1 MSTKETDSVP
11 SLDHAAD
18 HAPPPTDDDAAMA
31 DPSRPSTSSR
41 KSLDHHSLKRRI
53 ASWIPHESDTEL
65 YIRSL
70 TESLQIHKEIVE
82 RIEHEKEKY
91 IEAVEEER
99 RKERAAAEEGR
110 AELASHQERHELLQA
125 NYQALLTEL
134 EKKRQE
140 YQKMEANY
148 YNHVRQIRATDDDL
162 STIQS
167 ETSHLFSQISNTC
180 MGLRSKIDRA
190 AGTAFV
196 FSRWPE
202 RADSIRSHLLS
213 ADEEHLD
220 TGYLGLFLEKYIVEV
235 IVNDFFRQPMAPG
248 LPINDAY
255 QQVEAWI
262 RQRNAEWATRLR
274 QQISSLV
281 VKQPDD
287 SQSSLETAQ
296 AELVDRLYDQIA
308 HVCPSINADAQ
319 RKKLTSIVSRAAKLN
334 MAIKGQEL
342 PVQIVDDVVEG
353 ETAFDESRMKAAGKG
368 KSEGTVLVVITP
380 SLSATDPAD
389 AEHGFLVS
397 AKVLCV

>member
-1 MSTKETDSVP
+1 MSTKESEPSP
-11 SLDHAAD
+11 SLDNT
-18 HAPPPTDDDAAMA
+18 TDDMPPQIDDDVAMA
-31 DPSRPSTSSR
+31 DGSRPSTSSR

-110 AELASHQERHELLQA
+110 AELASHQERHEVLQA

-180 MGLRSKIDRA
+180 MGLRSKVDRA

-196 FSRWPE
+196 FKQWPE
-202 RADSIRSHLLS
+202 RADSIRSRLLS
-213 ADEEHLD
+213 EGEENLD

-235 IVNDFFRQPMAPG
+235 IVNGLLRQPMAPG

-255 QQVEAWI
+255 QQIEAWI
-262 RQRNAEWATRLR
+262 RQRNGDWATRLR

-287 SQSSLETAQ
+287 SQPALEAAQ
-296 AELVDRLYDQIA
+296 AELVDRIYDQIA
-308 HVCPSINADAQ
+308 HICPSINAEAQ
-319 RKKLTSIVSRAAKLN
+319 RKKLANIVNRAAKLN
-334 MAIKGQEL
+334 LAIKGQEL
-342 PVQIVDDVVEG
+342 PVQIVDDIIEG
-353 ETAFDESRMKAAGKG
+353 ETVFDESRMKAAGKG
-368 KSEGTVLVVITP
+368 KSEGTVLLVITP